1 MTSLLLHILFLSC
14 CLLSL
19 CVLSRFFIFTFI
31 YAVFLLVVWFRSHCF
46 FFLRIGRPPRSTR
59 TDTLFTYTTLFRSP
73 AEAQTPAEIGDEV
86 CIALA
91 TSFLTGDTSN
101 RAALASE
108 MRISGLTCQPSDM
121 YMQVAQYRLQTQA
134 AEEREAEERSDRR
147 RKAII
152 GALRQ
157 YSETPQNAPAAP
169 MQKMQQ
175 STNCRWVGQNWICN
189 TW

>member
-1 MTSLLLHILFLSC
+1 MSHLVAKLSAA
-14 CLLSL
+14 
-19 CVLSRFFIFTFI
+19 VLALAT
-31 YAVFLLVVWFRSHCF
+31 W
-46 FFLRIGRPPRSTR
+46 
-59 TDTLFTYTTLFRSP
+59 P

-134 AEEREAEERSDRR
+134 AEEREAEERRDR
-147 RKAII
+147 K
-152 GALRQ
+152 
-157 YSETPQNAPAAP
+157 
-169 MQKMQQ
+169 
-175 STNCRWVGQNWICN
+175 STRLNSSH
-189 TW
+189 